1 MDMTTKLYR
10 EYKFKFYLNA
20 NHYIIINGKNGQT
33 HPHTW
38 EFVFYIMKS
47 EGEFVLFNKFEK
59 AIEEYLEKFQGRV
72 MNEIRPFDTVVP
84 TLENISDYFC
94 TEIRKIIMELGGE
107 LAVMESSETPTR
119 SYIIDLRDGL
129 DFKENMSRLTEK
141 QVDEVIDNIIDNM
154 LE

>member
-1 MDMTTKLYR
+1 MDR
-10 EYKFKFYLNA
+10 F
-20 NHYIIINGKNGQT
+20 YIITNSDKD
-33 HPHTW
+33 P
-38 EFVFYIMKS
+38 
-47 EGEFVLFNKFEK
+47 KF
-59 AIEEYLEKFQGRV
+59 AFTGRIVEYLEKFQGRV

-119 SYIIDLRDGL
+119 SYIIDLRNGL

>member
-1 MDMTTKLYR
+1 MATRLYR

-59 AIEEYLEKFQGRV
+59 
-72 MNEIRPFDTVVP
+72 D
-84 TLENISDYFC
+84 
-94 TEIRKIIMELGGE
+94 RKSTRLN
-107 LAVMESSETPTR
+107 SSH
-119 SYIIDLRDGL
+119 GA
-129 DFKENMSRLTEK
+129 KSR
-141 QVDEVIDNIIDNM
+141 M
-154 LE
+154 PSSA

>member
-84 TLENISDYFC
+84 TLENIS
-94 TEIRKIIMELGGE
+94 
-107 LAVMESSETPTR
+107 
-119 SYIIDLRDGL
+119 
-129 DFKENMSRLTEK
+129 RLTEK
-141 QVDEVIDNIIDNM
+141 QVVEVIDNIIDNM

>member
-59 AIEEYLEKFQGRV
+59 AIEE
-72 MNEIRPFDTVVP
+72 
-84 TLENISDYFC
+84 
-94 TEIRKIIMELGGE
+94 
-107 LAVMESSETPTR
+107 
-119 SYIIDLRDGL
+119 
-129 DFKENMSRLTEK
+129 
-141 QVDEVIDNIIDNM
+141 
-154 LE
+154 